1 MAYYFSKDGSK
12 ISYKVF
18 GKGPALLLVHGM
30 GNRKELWEETGWID
44 LLKDFFTVITI
55 DIRGNGQS
63 DKSYEVNFY
72 DYNKIL
78 EDIDT
83 LITMLGFTEFNYF
96 GHSYGATIG
105 LQLSKYNKKI
115 NKCICAGTTFGDE
128 FFKVVIPKWIKKYE
142 AYEEMK
148 KNNMLNTNELSNED
162 IDWIKST
169 DLNLNIAQMKAWRN
183 WPGVE
188 VDDVKC
194 KLAICSGTNDNPSVL
209 KSIEEN
215 KKNLKKNNIKYKI
228 FKNLNHTELVSEIN
242 IVYQFVL
249 DFLINIK

>member
-63 DKSYEVNFY
+63 DKSYEVDFY
-72 DYNKIL
+72 DYSKIL

-83 LITMLGFTEFNYF
+83 LITKLGFTEFNCF

-105 LQLSKYNKKI
+105 LQLCKYNKKL
-115 NKCICAGTTFGDE
+115 NKCICAGTTFGDK
-128 FFKVVIPKWIKKYE
+128 FFKEVIPMWIKKYE
-142 AYEEMK
+142 KYEYMK
-148 KNNMLNTNELSNED
+148 KNNKFDTKELSKKD
-162 IDWIKST
+162 IDWIKNT
-169 DLNLNIAQMKAWRN
+169 DLNLNISQMKAWIN
-183 WPGVE
+183 WDGINPS
-188 VDDVKC
+188 DINC
-194 KLAICSGTNDNPSVL
+194 KLTIYSGSNDNPIVL
-209 KSIEEN
+209 ENIKENIDSI
-215 KKNLKKNNIKYKI
+215 KTYGVKYKI
-228 FKNLNHTELVSEIN
+228 FDNLNHLELVSKID
-242 IVYQFVL
+242 IVSPFVL
-249 DFLINIK
+249 DFLVNN